1 MLRQREKVSTDV
13 FVRKPRRRAGA
24 DVSLVPSR
32 YRNVLHCRSCLSRVL
47 RCSCLAVVGERVIV
61 SMCEHCVGWFLRNK
75 EYGKKLC
82 FLDPDNLVEIN
93 DSTPT
98 CEHFELSNS
107 AAAELEE

>member
-1 MLRQREKVSTDV
+1 M
-13 FVRKPRRRAGA
+13 
-24 DVSLVPSR
+24 
-32 YRNVLHCRSCLSRVL
+32 
-47 RCSCLAVVGERVIV
+47 VGEWVIV

-98 CEHFELSNS
+98 CEHFELEVEPKAIPIHRVPVQES
-107 AAAELEE
+107 